1 MAKYTTEDFKKQVRE
16 LYPNIEILSNTFS
29 LILLILIGKFIH
41 ELSEKKGVLNAMA
54 VLQEN

>member
-29 LILLILIGKFIH
+29 LILLILILAAN
-41 ELSEKKGVLNAMA
+41 LSNPYKTKDNTLIKII
-54 VLQEN
+54 